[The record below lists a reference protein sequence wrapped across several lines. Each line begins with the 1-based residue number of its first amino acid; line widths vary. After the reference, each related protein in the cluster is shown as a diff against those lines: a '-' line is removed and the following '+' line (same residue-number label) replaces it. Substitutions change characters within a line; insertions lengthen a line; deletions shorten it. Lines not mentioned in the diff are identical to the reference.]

1 MNQLQSKMILQ
12 GSGSWLPLVWRM
24 FTPSWSYEVFTIPR
38 ATQKDTK
45 RRVND
50 NDLYPPVYQPWLAL
64 KCLSDD
70 FPSYKGYKWLSTSM
84 ATSGISHDDTVAKS
98 VRPSV
103 VHQGCGVND
112 LNGSGQDDH
121 LAGANGFNGCPD
133 WESPDESRGNMLFLE
148 WKSLVNKHGKWKS
161 QVPTSPP
168 VNDTANCY
176 FHLPVFDY
184 KRITMNENIT
194 TIWIR
199 SEGIQLRGDTM
210 IYQS

>member
-70 FPSYKGYKWLSTSM
+70 FPSYKGYKLLSTSM
-84 ATSGISHDDTVAKS
+84 ATSGISQPWWHRGEKCSPQRRAPRMRCEWSQWKWPGRSPRRCQWMSGLGIPWWIPWEHAVSGVKISGKQTWKVKISSPHKS
-98 VRPSV
+98 SRERYCKLPFS
-103 VHQGCGVND
+103 
-112 LNGSGQDDH
+112 
-121 LAGANGFNGCPD
+121 LASF
-133 WESPDESRGNMLFLE
+133 RL
-148 WKSLVNKHGKWKS
+148 
-161 QVPTSPP
+161 
-168 VNDTANCY
+168 
-176 FHLPVFDY
+176 
-184 KRITMNENIT
+184 
-194 TIWIR
+194 
-199 SEGIQLRGDTM
+199 
-210 IYQS
+210 